1 MFGVDL
7 VTTQAMSLLNPKA
20 AGVPSFEEIWRNRK
34 GGAATINLLAV
45 GETGEPWGWPIPYKG
60 LAGLSDIERSGVPGR
75 SNPARPFQAHTQT
88 V

>member
-1 MFGVDL
+1 VFGVDL

-20 AGVPSFEEIWRNRK
+20 ASVPSFEEIWRNRK

-45 GETGEPWGWPIPYKG
+45 SEIGEPWGSPIPYKG
-60 LAGLSDIERSGVPGR
+60 LAGLSDIERSALAGR
-75 SNPARPFQAHTQT
+75 SNPARPFQSHTQT